1 MLEASVWKILKDFTE
16 RIPKHGSVLTY
27 FLISWTTKVWVGV
40 QGMGW
45 FEVYQKGV
53 YITAWDFDRNQ
64 KCSWGILEIF
74 GVVFCPGF
82 GLETFQ

>member
-16 RIPKHGSVLTY
+16 GIPKHGSVLTY

-53 YITAWDFDRNQ
+53 YITA
-64 KCSWGILEIF
+64 
-74 GVVFCPGF
+74 
-82 GLETFQ
+82 